1 MMEALKNMNL
11 LASLESIRT
20 PLLDQLFLLISQL
33 GGEIAFTA
41 VILIALWCVN
51 KRAGFWMFFSWGC
64 GTAAS
69 QIVKAAC
76 KIPRPWVRDASL
88 TPVEAA
94 LDGEFAATDY
104 SFPSGHTQSALG
116 LFGSLAVFARRK
128 WVTICSV
135 ILVLLTGFS
144 RLYLGVHTLTDIIGA
159 ICIGLAVVFLMAWL
173 SSLEAEKPWISWVAC
188 GILAAVSAGLVIY
201 ASLSDLSDP
210 AIAEAAKHGWE
221 MLGASIGLATA
232 WQLDRCWLHF
242 ETRAV
247 WYIQIA
253 KFAVGLVFALL
264 IWRGLKQ
271 PLLNL
276 FGGHHIADGIRYL
289 LLAVYAGFL
298 YPLTFRFWSKLGRK
312 K

>member
-1 MMEALKNMNL
+1 M
-11 LASLESIRT
+11 
-20 PLLDQLFLLISQL
+20 
-33 GGEIAFTA
+33 
-41 VILIALWCVN
+41 
-51 KRAGFWMFFSWGC
+51 
-64 GTAAS
+64 
-69 QIVKAAC
+69 
-76 KIPRPWVRDASL
+76 
-88 TPVEAA
+88 
-94 LDGEFAATDY
+94 
-104 SFPSGHTQSALG
+104 
-116 LFGSLAVFARRK
+116 
-128 WVTICSV
+128 
-135 ILVLLTGFS
+135 
-144 RLYLGVHTLTDIIGA
+144 
-159 ICIGLAVVFLMAWL
+159 
-173 SSLEAEKPWISWVAC
+173 
-188 GILAAVSAGLVIY
+188 IY

-221 MLGASIGLATA
+221 MLGASIGLAAA

-276 FGGHHIADGIRYL
+276 FGGHHVADGIRYL

-312 K
+312 KIG